1 MNIVSFIPKKKTK
14 KTLDSYELS
23 ERKRVMHIN
32 KYIKKINKKMED
44 KTTKENITASIYI
57 KNKYTNTER
66 YESTRKI

>member
-1 MNIVSFIPKKKTK
+1 MNIVSLIPKKKTK

-23 ERKRVMHIN
+23 ERKRVMHIS
-32 KYIKKINKKMED
+32 KFIKKINKKMED

-57 KNKYTNTER
+57 KNKYTNIER